1 MRSIEILKILISVI
15 GSLKLLAAGIDDIAL
30 YVPRLFV
37 DARDFAQAR
46 GMDPDKLQKGLG
58 VSRMAIVDTNQDPA
72 CMAANACL
80 RIMERNKIAPKD
92 IGRLYVATESSLD
105 ESKAMNSYVI
115 GMLEQVYGND
125 SFGHC
130 GGIECK
136 FACVSG
142 SYALYDNANWIR
154 AGEAEGK
161 AALVVVSDIAKYD
174 MGSSGEYTQGAGAVA
189 MLLND
194 NPRIMTFDPKVT
206 STSIKNEYD
215 FYRPFGK
222 ETPIVNGQ
230 YSNLLYMIQVK
241 KALMAYKE
249 KALSTGIIKLK
260 EGESIL
266 DYIDFINMHL
276 PYSNMG
282 KKALTYLLRHE
293 WRSLPRWKGIV
304 EKMGLPEPAPK
315 DPRGTIESILADE
328 EFMQKDHEFTK
339 RFTQTEEFQEAY
351 DSKLASSLIASSTV
365 GNIYTASLYMGF
377 RSCLEFEFQKGT
389 DLEGKRFG
397 FGSYG
402 SGSSAMVFSGVI
414 MPAYKEIVKNMNL
427 EAEIGDRR
435 KVSLEEYEQIHE
447 SKLGPTENI
456 LEGKK
461 EFVLVGVG
469 SSPELRGQRKYVFK
483 D

>member
-1 MRSIEILKILISVI
+1 M
-15 GSLKLLAAGIDDIAL
+15 AAGIDDIAI

-37 DARDFAQAR
+37 DAQDFARAR
-46 GMDPDKLQKGLG
+46 GMDPDKLQRGLG

-80 RIMERNKIAPKD
+80 RIMERNKLAPKD
-92 IGRLYVATESSLD
+92 VGRLYVATESSLD

-115 GMLEQVYGND
+115 GMLEQVYGDD
-125 SFGHC
+125 SFEHC

-142 SYALYDNANWIR
+142 SYALYDNSNWIR

-161 AALVVVSDIAKYD
+161 HAIVVVSDIAKYD
-174 MGSSGEYTQGAGAVA
+174 LGSSGEYTQGAGAVA

-194 NPRIMTFDPKVT
+194 TPRIMTFDPKVT

-249 KALSTGIIKLK
+249 KALSTGLIKLK
-260 EGESIL
+260 EGETIL

-282 KKALTYLLRHE
+282 KKALAYLLRHE
-293 WRSLPRWKGIV
+293 WRNMPYWKKII
-304 EKMGLPEPAPK
+304 EKMGMEEPIPK
-315 DPRGTIESILADE
+315 DPRGTIESVLADE
-328 EFMQKDHEFTK
+328 EFMAKDHEFTK
-339 RFTQTEEFQEAY
+339 RFTQTEEFQETY
-351 DSKLASSLIASSTV
+351 DAKLASSLIASRIV
-365 GNIYTASLYMGF
+365 GNLYTASLYMGF

-414 MPAYKEIVKNMNL
+414 MPTYKEIVKDMNL
-427 EAEIGDRR
+427 EAEIGNRI
-435 KVSLEEYEQIHE
+435 KVSLEEYEEIHE
-447 SKLGPTENI
+447 NKRSPSESL
-456 LEGKK
+456 LDSKK
-461 EFVLVGVG
+461 EFVLIGVEKT
-469 SSPELRGQRKYVFK
+469 PETRGQRKYAFK
-483 D
+483 E